1 MGIKIYDENESSCM
15 IGNTTTWLFT
25 HRVTQPISDNTR
37 QFMTKWDRQRKRQHQ
52 QPPLNLEAKVK
63 VSSPNHADSF
73 LGFLLCPL
81 LLGFPA
87 NSTSLKIERTSQ
99 GLANTNSFII
109 SSDLMFEAFLQ
120 QIIAGNT
127 FRVRG
132 RLYTILMDVK
142 GFVVEVFSLERQI
155 DNDTTL
161 FL

>member
-1 MGIKIYDENESSCM
+1 MSITIYDENESSCM

-99 GLANTNSFII
+99 GLANANSLTIK
-109 SSDLMFEAFLQ
+109 AFLP
-120 QIIAGNT
+120 QIITGNT
-127 FRVRG
+127 IRVRG
-132 RLYTILMDVK
+132 RIYTILMDVK

>member
-1 MGIKIYDENESSCM
+1 MSITIYDENESSCM

-99 GLANTNSFII
+99 GLANANSLTIK
-109 SSDLMFEAFLQ
+109 AFLP
-120 QIIAGNT
+120 QIITDNT
-127 FRVRG
+127 IRVRG

-155 DNDTTL
+155 DNDNTL